1 MHVLVVYT
9 SMFSYMFL
17 AFPAIYHLPIVKKE
31 DRDVGDNG
39 PDLGYKGEV
48 NMEPIMLYCKS

>member
-1 MHVLVVYT
+1 MENDD
-9 SMFSYMFL
+9 
-17 AFPAIYHLPIVKKE
+17 IVATLCIIIIANAVNIIRK

-48 NMEPIMLYCKS
+48 NMEPIMHYCKS

>member
-1 MHVLVVYT
+1 MENDD
-9 SMFSYMFL
+9 
-17 AFPAIYHLPIVKKE
+17 IVATLCIIIIANAVKIIEKKE

>member
-1 MHVLVVYT
+1 MENDD
-9 SMFSYMFL
+9 
-17 AFPAIYHLPIVKKE
+17 IVANLCIIIVANAVQIKKK
-31 DRDVGDNG
+31 DRDIGDNG